1 MHRWIATVTGWILGL
16 VLASWAAPAWGQTA
30 SFDVSVVAF
39 VERGPTP
46 AAGAYLL
53 VELPIERWL
62 MGTPASSTRRI
73 GEGTAKT
80 PPPPVASPAPTVSV
94 PLARQAVL
102 RAWVAAGLA
111 GDDDLDS
118 MARRAR
124 WSALL
129 PEVRLRMLRSD
140 RRTDVTGDDGVRS
153 DGTYGATEWYEARVG
168 LHLDRLVFA
177 DEELAIERVRIDRVH
192 EREQL
197 AAKVVSELGR
207 FARARLDEADPALD
221 EHEHLEALV
230 RELEAAM
237 MLDVLTAGWFSRW
250 LTSGNQ

>member
-1 MHRWIATVTGWILGL
+1 MRCFMAAVTG
-16 VLASWAAPAWGQTA
+16 VFLALWASVAWGQAA

-53 VELPIERWL
+53 VALPIERWL
-62 MGTPASSTRRI
+62 TPAAGGRRI
-73 GEGTAKT
+73 GEGAAKAPAT
-80 PPPPVASPAPTVSV
+80 VPAPAPTVSV

-102 RAWVAAGLA
+102 RAWAAAGLA
-111 GDDDLDS
+111 GDDELDS

-168 LHLDRLVFA
+168 LRLDRLVFA
-177 DEELAIERVRIDRVH
+177 DEELAIERVRIERVH

-197 AAKVVSELGR
+197 AAKVVAELGR
-207 FARARLDEADPALD
+207 FARARLDEADPAQD

-230 RELEAAM
+230 RELEASM
-237 MLDVLTAGWFSRW
+237 MLDVLTGGWFSRW
-250 LTSGNQ
+250 LSGSP

>member
-1 MHRWIATVTGWILGL
+1 MHRWMAAVTGL
-16 VLASWAAPAWGQTA
+16 VLSLWASVAWGQAA

-62 MGTPASSTRRI
+62 MPTPGARRI
-73 GEGTAKT
+73 GEGTAKA
-80 PPPPVASPAPTVSV
+80 PPPVASSAPTVSV

-111 GDDDLDS
+111 GDDALDS

-140 RRTDVTGDDGVRS
+140 RRTDVTGEDGVRS
-153 DGTYGATEWYEARVG
+153 DGSYGATEWYEARVG
-168 LHLDRLVFA
+168 LRLDRLVFA

-197 AAKVVSELGR
+197 AAKVVAELGR
-207 FARARLDEADPALD
+207 FARARLDEADPAQD

-237 MLDVLTAGWFSRW
+237 MLDVLTGGWFSRW
-250 LTSGNQ
+250 LTGGGP